1 MGRALRALRIL
12 AVRRAGARAEAK
24 QPTLT
29 LAVWS
34 SERVAIVLRLLR
46 LRVERVA
53 VALLLVVGEVRV
65 ALALWLLRK
74 GLTIRELLRGLGAL
88 LSGV

>member
-1 MGRALRALRIL
+1 MGQALRALRIL

-34 SERVAIVLRLLR
+34 SERVAIVLR

>member
-1 MGRALRALRIL
+1 MRALRIL

-34 SERVAIVLRLLR
+34 SERVAIVLRLLRLLR